1 MRISFE
7 LMCKHN
13 TDACVCTEQKLMKG
27 MFILLLSGFQADR
40 LNYDIGFMPKKK
52 KFFKVGKRI
61 ALSRISLATSGC

>member
-1 MRISFE
+1 
-7 LMCKHN
+7 MCKHN

-40 LNYDIGFMPKKK
+40 LNYDIGFMPI
-52 KFFKVGKRI
+52 FKVGKRI